1 MVYPSWELPWQV
13 DTLGGYLPRSGWTS
27 LASDNLSIL
36 GVINSFPPEELRAK
50 QR

>member
-13 DTLGGYLPRSGWTS
+13 DTLGSYLPMSGWTS
-27 LASDNLSIL
+27 LESDNLGIL
-36 GVINSFPPEELRAK
+36 RVINSFPPEELRAK